1 MFLLSFEGKKIPDIR
16 ERYTILNPMVA
27 EIKHTERYLELDNTE
42 QKKIDSILEQLKG
55 VTFEDARYLLSIVR
69 KEIEANIT
77 LSH

>member
-1 MFLLSFEGKKIPDIR
+1 
-16 ERYTILNPMVA
+16 MVA